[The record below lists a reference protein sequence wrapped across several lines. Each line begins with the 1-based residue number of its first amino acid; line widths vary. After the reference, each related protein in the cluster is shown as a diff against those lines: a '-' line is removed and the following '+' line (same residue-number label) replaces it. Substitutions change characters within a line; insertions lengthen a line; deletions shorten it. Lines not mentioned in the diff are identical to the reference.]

1 MSFFRAIYLNFSR
14 QDDYTYAFQ
23 PIIYQYDKNVTDGV
37 SIYARRN
44 HPLRNAVAYRL
55 TPPVNLDI

>member
-14 QDDYTYAFQ
+14 QDGYIYAFQ

-44 HPLRNAVAYRL
+44 HPLRDAVAYRPSL
-55 TPPVNLDI
+55 P